1 MATDLQDLLLT
12 TYRLLSFSSS
22 TFVPLWNWGSLV
34 QLLKTTNAILRY
46 LTILCLSKAYQL
58 SDLQTSNLCKAVS
71 RTPDSMDEDNTEEEP
86 LMAVVDGQNIDLR
99 MLQ

>member
-1 MATDLQDLLLT
+1 M
-12 TYRLLSFSSS
+12 
-22 TFVPLWNWGSLV
+22 
-34 QLLKTTNAILRY
+34 QLLKTSNATLRY